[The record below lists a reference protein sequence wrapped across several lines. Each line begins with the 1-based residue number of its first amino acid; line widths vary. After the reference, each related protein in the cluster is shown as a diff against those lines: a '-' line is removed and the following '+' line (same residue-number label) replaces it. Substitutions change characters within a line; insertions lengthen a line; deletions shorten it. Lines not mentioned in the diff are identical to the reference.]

1 MAYSNIHAGY
11 TDKTTDKSHHEP
23 NPLHQFASYNTIFT
37 LSGVKEE
44 ELRGD
49 QAFLKNTPHDII
61 ARSGGIGE
69 GNTQASDG
77 LQIGGDAPPSIRADK
92 SKFFDYESEAASVG
106 SIGLEASRSILNR
119 NHDIFIED
127 VNILST
133 IGPNTQRNLASV
145 TKMDFRIH
153 EPYSITFIEKVRAA
167 TLLNGF
173 LDYQDA
179 PLLLTIEFVGTDE
192 NGKQVKAYGL
202 TRKIPILIV
211 RVEFE
216 VNEGGAV
223 YDVIAVPL
231 NELAFDD
238 RFKMARTDFNIEPS
252 NPEDF
257 AEELNEVI
265 RTDQGKEI
273 EQGLRQFEDTYK
285 FTVHPELVKQIK
297 DFSALPGVHTQG
309 SVSKWLKRSDRVA
322 GDTKRFELSADSFD
336 ARGGGSGLA
345 YLNSANNKSGANTGK
360 GVQVNIPKGSSLPKA
375 FEDYIRTL
383 PPYSSFAEDF
393 WKAYYTMT
401 GTINT
406 FAIDDVTNI
415 LHTKR
420 RRENNKKIADLQS
433 DPARQDELFKTYQE
447 NQYIPWFRIKSSVRT
462 NYRKFDRLTQMHP
475 KEIHYEAVPYK
486 VHILKLLKSGVS
498 LGKVNWD
505 NFVRKSYNYIYTG
518 DNVDINALRINYK
531 SAYYMRAVRPEVK
544 DPTEAGEWK
553 PIDKFFNYL
562 FPNETQPE
570 KLLPLRQY
578 PSILKGRSATEGVT
592 SVSQE
597 FYDYLTNPV
606 ADMMNI
612 QIDILGDP
620 GYLTQDNFVPIVS
633 RTSENDPVDEVA
645 LTGFEEEWNRSFNS
659 YNSDRY
665 QPIINLK
672 YRLPADVNERK
683 GFMFSRESKS
693 IDENLFFSGAYQ
705 VYKVDSRFERGAF
718 TQTLHCVRLN
728 NQQGTGV
735 PAVLYSAANKKTEI
749 KTERN
754 EGQGWNRFTDDPD
767 QPHGK
772 EGGSTGKFKEDTKD
786 FYKRMG
792 EKYTRRRR

>member
-1 MAYSNIHAGY
+1 MAYPNIHAGF
-11 TDKTTDKSHHEP
+11 TDKTEDRSHHIKT
-23 NPLHQFASYNTIFT
+23 PLHQFASYNSIFT

-44 ELRGD
+44 ELNNRS
-49 QAFLKNTPHDII
+49 FLTNPVHDII

-77 LQIGGDAPPSIRADK
+77 LQIGGDAPPKIKADP
-92 SKFFDYESEAASVG
+92 SKFFDYESEAAGVDAVG
-106 SIGLEASRSILNR
+106 FEASKNILNR

-133 IGPNTQRNLASV
+133 VGPNTQRNMASV

-179 PLLLTIEFVGTDE
+179 PLLLTIDFVGTDE
-192 NGKQVKAYGL
+192 NGQQVKAYGL

-231 NELAFDD
+231 NEMAFDD
-238 RFKMARTDFNIEPS
+238 RYKMARTDINIEPS

-257 AEELNEVI
+257 AAELNDVI
-265 RTDQGKEI
+265 KTDQAKEI
-273 EQGLRQFEDTYK
+273 KDGLRQFEDTYK
-285 FTVHPELVKQIK
+285 FTVHPELVKQIRS
-297 DFSALPGVHTQG
+297 FSALPGVHTQG
-309 SVSKWLKRSDRVA
+309 SVSTWLKKGKSVSGTAGTSNPRVNR
-322 GDTKRFELSADSFD
+322 DIRRNR
-336 ARGGGSGLA
+336 ARNQGGTNTGSGIE
-345 YLNSANNKSGANTGK
+345 TE
-360 GVQVNIPKGSSLPKA
+360 IPRGSSLPEA
-375 FEDYIRTL
+375 FSDYIRTL
-383 PPYSSFAEDF
+383 PPYRDFATDF

-401 GTINT
+401 ATITN
-406 FAIDDVTNI
+406 FAIDDGTGI
-415 LHTKR
+415 LYTKN
-420 RRENNKKIADLQS
+420 RRENNKKIAKLQA
-433 DPARQDELFKTYQE
+433 DPKKQDELYKTYQE
-447 NQYIPWFRIKSSVRT
+447 NQYIPWYRIKSSVRT
-462 NYRKFDRLTQMHP
+462 NYNKFDRLTQMHP

-486 VHILKLLKSGVS
+486 VHILKLLKPGVS
-498 LGKVNWD
+498 IGKVNWD
-505 NFVRKSYNYIYTG
+505 DFVRKSYNYIYTG

-544 DPTEAGEWK
+544 TGTESGELNPFTK
-553 PIDKFFNYL
+553 AFNFL

-570 KLLPLRQY
+570 KLLPIRQY
-578 PSILKGRSATEGVT
+578 PSVIKGRSATEGIP
-592 SVSQE
+592 SVAQE
-597 FYDYLTNPV
+597 FFDYLTNPV

-633 RTSENDPVDEVA
+633 RTSENDPLDEVS
-645 LTGFEEEWNRSFNS
+645 LTGFEEEWNTSFNS
-659 YNSDRY
+659 FNSDRY

-735 PAVLYSAANKKTEI
+735 PAVLFTAANKSTEI
-749 KTERN
+749 KTDNPQNKGLDGVLDYGEEAQN
-754 EGQGWNRFTDDPD
+754 IPSAGQKIIDFFKGKKGNVSD
-767 QPHGK
+767 QTLK
-772 EGGSTGKFKEDTKD
+772 RINKRGGSR
-786 FYKRMG
+786 Y
-792 EKYTRRRR
+792 

>member
-1 MAYSNIHAGY
+1 MAYPNIHAGF
-11 TDKTTDKSHHEP
+11 TDKTTDRSHHIK
-23 NPLHQFASYNTIFT
+23 NPLHQFASYNSIFT
-37 LSGVKEE
+37 LSGVREE
-44 ELRGD
+44 ELNNRS
-49 QAFLKNTPHDII
+49 FLTNPVHDII

-77 LQIGGDAPPSIRADK
+77 LQIGGDAPPSIKADK
-92 SKFFDYESEAASVG
+92 SKYFDYESEAYGVK
-106 SIGLEASRSILNR
+106 SIGFEASKNILNR

-133 IGPNTQRNLASV
+133 VGPNTQRNMTSV

-179 PLLLTIEFVGTDE
+179 PLLLTIDFVGTDE
-192 NGKQVKAYGL
+192 KGQQVKAYGL

-238 RFKMARTDFNIEPS
+238 RFKMARTDINIEPS

-257 AEELNEVI
+257 AAELNEVI
-265 RTDQGKEI
+265 KKDQAKEI
-273 EQGLRQFEDTYK
+273 EDGLRQFEDTYK

-297 DFSALPGVHTQG
+297 NFSALPGVHTQG
-309 SVSKWLKRSDRVA
+309 SVSTWLKRGDSVSGTAGTSNPRVNR
-322 GDTKRFELSADSFD
+322 DIRRNR
-336 ARGGGSGLA
+336 ARNQGGTNTGSGVE
-345 YLNSANNKSGANTGK
+345 TE
-360 GVQVNIPKGSSLPKA
+360 IPRGSSLPEA
-375 FEDYIRTL
+375 FSDYIRTL
-383 PPYSSFAEDF
+383 PPYRDFATDF

-401 GTINT
+401 GTIT
-406 FAIDDVTNI
+406 DFAIDEGTKI
-415 LHTKR
+415 LYTKN
-420 RRENNKKIADLQS
+420 RRENNKKIAKLQA
-433 DPARQDELFKTYQE
+433 DPEKQDELYKTYQE
-447 NQYIPWFRIKSSVRT
+447 NQYIPWYRIKSSVRT

-486 VHILKLLKSGVS
+486 VHILKLLKPGVS
-498 LGKVNWD
+498 IGKVNWD
-505 NFVRKSYNYIYTG
+505 DFVRKSYNYIYTG

-544 DPTEAGEWK
+544 TGTESGELNPLEKAFAG
-553 PIDKFFNYL
+553 L
-562 FPNETQPE
+562 LPNETQPE
-570 KLLPLRQY
+570 KLLPIRQY
-578 PSILKGRSATEGVT
+578 PSVIKGRSATEGIP
-592 SVSQE
+592 SVAQE
-597 FYDYLTNPV
+597 FFDYLTNPV

-633 RTSENDPVDEVA
+633 ETSVSDPNIGTSDYQGDVGAGYEA
-645 LTGFEEEWNRSFNS
+645 EWNTSFNS
-659 YNSDRY
+659 FNSDRY

-728 NQQGTGV
+728 NQQGEGV
-735 PAVLYSAANKKTEI
+735 PAELFTAANKSTSI
-749 KTERN
+749 ITDRGRN
-754 EGQGWNRFTDDPD
+754 RSLDGITDYGEVQQIVKETNRGYKKPISE
-767 QPHGK
+767 K
-772 EGGSTGKFKEDTKD
+772 RLKRINKRGGS
-786 FYKRMG
+786 
-792 EKYTRRRR
+792 KYQN